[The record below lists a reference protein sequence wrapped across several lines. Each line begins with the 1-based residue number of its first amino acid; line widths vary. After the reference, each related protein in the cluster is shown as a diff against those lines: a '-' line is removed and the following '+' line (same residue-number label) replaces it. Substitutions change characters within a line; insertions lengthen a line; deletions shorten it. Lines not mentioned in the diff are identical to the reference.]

1 MTRIQTLKTWRVMTH
16 DQRNEFINE
25 FSVGS
30 IGDTSGTFEPIEL
43 FKVEDGVLAMDP
55 EDINEP
61 QPFLTIPQLAYFY
74 EWDTDE
80 LLDLIE
86 DYNDGI
92 TKQTIN
98 EILELVSNK
107 HW

>member
-1 MTRIQTLKTWRVMTH
+1 MTH

-30 IGDTSGTFEPIEL
+30 IDNSDQPVEL
-43 FKVEDGVLAMDP
+43 FKVEDGILAMDP

-74 EWDTDE
+74 EWDNDE
-80 LLDLIE
+80 LLDQIE
-86 DYNDGI
+86 EYRDGI
-92 TKQTIN
+92 TKQTLN
-98 EILELVSNK
+98 EILELISNK

>member
-1 MTRIQTLKTWRVMTH
+1 MTRIQTLKKWRVMTH

-25 FSVGS
+25 FSAGS
-30 IGDTSGTFEPIEL
+30 IDNNDQPVEL

-80 LLDLIE
+80 LLEQID
-86 DYNDGI
+86 DYKDGI
-92 TKQTIN
+92 TKQTLN

>member
-1 MTRIQTLKTWRVMTH
+1 MTRIQTLKKWRVMTH
-16 DQRNEFINE
+16 DQRNEFINK

-30 IGDTSGTFEPIEL
+30 IDNSDQPVEL
-43 FKVEDGVLAMDP
+43 FKVEDGILAMDP

-74 EWDTDE
+74 EWDNDE
-80 LLDLIE
+80 LLEQID

-92 TKQTIN
+92 TKQTLN
-98 EILELVSNK
+98 EILELTSNK

>member
-1 MTRIQTLKTWRVMTH
+1 MTH

-30 IGDTSGTFEPIEL
+30 IDNSDQPVEL
-43 FKVEDGVLAMDP
+43 FKVEDGILAMDP
-55 EDINEP
+55 EDISEP

-74 EWDTDE
+74 EWDNDE
-80 LLDLIE
+80 LLDQIE
-86 DYNDGI
+86 EYRDGI
-92 TKQTIN
+92 TKQTLN
-98 EILELVSNK
+98 EILELISNK

>member
-1 MTRIQTLKTWRVMTH
+1 MTRIQTLKKWRVMTH
-16 DQRNEFINE
+16 DQRNEFINK
-25 FSVGS
+25 FSAGS
-30 IGDTSGTFEPIEL
+30 IDNSDQPVEL
-43 FKVEDGVLAMDP
+43 FKVEDGILAMDP

-80 LLDLIE
+80 LLEQID
-86 DYNDGI
+86 DYKDGI
-92 TKQTIN
+92 TKQTLN
-98 EILELVSNK
+98 EILELISNK

>member
-1 MTRIQTLKTWRVMTH
+1 MTRMQTLKKWRVMTH
-16 DQRNEFINE
+16 YQRNEFINE

-30 IGDTSGTFEPIEL
+30 IDNSDQPVEL
-43 FKVEDGVLAMDP
+43 FKVEDGILAMDP

-74 EWDTDE
+74 EWDNDE
-80 LLDLIE
+80 LLDQIE
-86 DYNDGI
+86 EYRDGI
-92 TKQTIN
+92 TKQTLN
-98 EILELVSNK
+98 EILELISNK

>member
-1 MTRIQTLKTWRVMTH
+1 MTRMQTLKKWRVMTH

-30 IGDTSGTFEPIEL
+30 IDLCDLPIEL

-74 EWDTDE
+74 EWDNDY
-80 LLDLIE
+80 LLEQIE
-86 DYNDGI
+86 DYKDGI
-92 TKQTIN
+92 TKQTLN

>member
-1 MTRIQTLKTWRVMTH
+1 MTRIQTLKKWRVMTH

-25 FSVGS
+25 FSAGS
-30 IGDTSGTFEPIEL
+30 IDNSDQPVEL
-43 FKVEDGVLAMDP
+43 FKVEDGILAMDP

-80 LLDLIE
+80 LLELID

-92 TKQTIN
+92 TKQTLN

>member
-1 MTRIQTLKTWRVMTH
+1 MTRIQTLKKWRVMTH

-25 FSVGS
+25 FSAGS
-30 IGDTSGTFEPIEL
+30 IDNSDQPVEL
-43 FKVEDGVLAMDP
+43 FKVEDGILAMDP

-80 LLDLIE
+80 LLEQID
-86 DYNDGI
+86 DYKDGI
-92 TKQTIN
+92 TKQTLN

>member
-1 MTRIQTLKTWRVMTH
+1 MTRIQTLKKWRVMTH

-25 FSVGS
+25 FSAGS
-30 IGDTSGTFEPIEL
+30 IDNNDQPVEL

-80 LLDLIE
+80 LLEQID
-86 DYNDGI
+86 DYKDGI
-92 TKQTIN
+92 TKQTLN
-98 EILELVSNK
+98 EILELVSK
-107 HW
+107 HH

>member
-1 MTRIQTLKTWRVMTH
+1 MTRMQTLKKWRVMTH

-30 IGDTSGTFEPIEL
+30 IDNSDQPVEL
-43 FKVEDGVLAMDP
+43 FKVEDGILAMDP

-74 EWDTDE
+74 EWDNDE
-80 LLDLIE
+80 LLDQIE
-86 DYNDGI
+86 EYRDGI
-92 TKQTIN
+92 TKQTLN
-98 EILELVSNK
+98 EILELISNK

>member
-1 MTRIQTLKTWRVMTH
+1 MTRIQTLKKWRVMTH
-16 DQRNEFINE
+16 DQRNEFINK

-30 IGDTSGTFEPIEL
+30 IDNSDQPVEL
-43 FKVEDGVLAMDP
+43 FKVEDGILAMDP

-74 EWDTDE
+74 EWDIDE
-80 LLDLIE
+80 LLELID
-86 DYNDGI
+86 DYKDGI
-92 TKQTIN
+92 TKQTLN

>member
-1 MTRIQTLKTWRVMTH
+1 MTH
-16 DQRNEFINE
+16 YQRNEFINE

-30 IGDTSGTFEPIEL
+30 IDNSDQPVEL
-43 FKVEDGVLAMDP
+43 FKVEDGILAMDP

-74 EWDTDE
+74 EWDNDE
-80 LLDLIE
+80 LLDQIE
-86 DYNDGI
+86 EYRDGI
-92 TKQTIN
+92 TKQTLN
-98 EILELVSNK
+98 EILELISNK

>member
-1 MTRIQTLKTWRVMTH
+1 MTRMQTLKKWRVMTH

-30 IGDTSGTFEPIEL
+30 IDNSDQPVEL
-43 FKVEDGVLAMDP
+43 FKVEDGILAMDP
-55 EDINEP
+55 KDINEP

-74 EWDTDE
+74 EWDNDE
-80 LLDLIE
+80 LLDQIE
-86 DYNDGI
+86 EYRDGI
-92 TKQTIN
+92 TKQTLN
-98 EILELVSNK
+98 EILELISNK

>member
-1 MTRIQTLKTWRVMTH
+1 MTRIQTLKKWRVMTH
-16 DQRNEFINE
+16 DQRNEFINK

-30 IGDTSGTFEPIEL
+30 IDNSDQPVEL

-74 EWDTDE
+74 EWDNDE
-80 LLDLIE
+80 LLEQID

-92 TKQTIN
+92 TKQTLN
-98 EILELVSNK
+98 EILELTSNK

>member
-1 MTRIQTLKTWRVMTH
+1 MQTLKKWRVMTH

-30 IGDTSGTFEPIEL
+30 IDNSDQPVEL
-43 FKVEDGVLAMDP
+43 FKVEDGILAMDP

-74 EWDTDE
+74 EWDNDE
-80 LLDLIE
+80 LLDQIE
-86 DYNDGI
+86 EYRDGI
-92 TKQTIN
+92 TKQTLN
-98 EILELVSNK
+98 EILELISNK

>member
-1 MTRIQTLKTWRVMTH
+1 MTRIQTLKKWRVMTH

-25 FSVGS
+25 FSAGS
-30 IGDTSGTFEPIEL
+30 IDNNDQPVEL
-43 FKVEDGVLAMDP
+43 FKVEDGILAMDP

-80 LLDLIE
+80 LLEQID
-86 DYNDGI
+86 DYKDGI
-92 TKQTIN
+92 TKQTLN